1 MITAPSPRPLAQQVV
16 DDDGAVG
23 RASRLASPPGGDPA
37 ELGAGLRQALA
48 NDELMLFYQPLV
60 DLQSGAVASLE
71 ALVRW
76 RHPVHGLLAAR
87 EFLALADA
95 AGLTGAI
102 DEWVLRRACRDLRAW
117 RAAGMAELKVAIN
130 IAPGRF
136 RDPTVGAA
144 VAAML
149 ADCAIAPGML
159 TLEVT
164 ESALTLAGADCDA
177 LLDGYT
183 AAGLSLTL
191 DDFGTGHAALSN
203 LKRHPFDALK
213 IDAHFIRD
221 VVAGGQDA
229 AMCKTLIAMAHHLG
243 MKVVAEGV
251 ETEAQCDFLRRNMCD
266 LIQGYFFSPP
276 LAPDELGHLLA
287 SGRALAPHLRRL
299 HKPARRLLLVDD
311 EPNIVAALKR
321 LLRAD
326 HYDIYSAND
335 GQQGLDLLAT
345 QQVDVIISDQRM
357 PGMLGADFLRKA
369 KQQYPDTIRIMLSG
383 YTELQSVTDAVN
395 EGAIYKFLTKP
406 WDDELLRG
414 HVAEAFRLKEIADDN
429 ERLHLAVRSA
439 NLELAAANRQ
449 LEQLL
454 LEKQRQISRDEV
466 SLHVAREVLQHLPLP
481 VIGMDDAGMI
491 AFINGAA
498 EGLFRHSGALL
509 GTEAGSV
516 LPQLF
521 AAPAADAGA
530 APDAGDGNGGEH
542 NRRDDGNHG
551 NAGAEPARH
560 ASPTRHLA
568 DIDGRRYAVVVYPMG
583 ESSASRGSLITLSL
597 TGDAA

>member
-1 MITAPSPRPLAQQVV
+1 MITAPSSRSLFAPAGVADAGVTAPAP
-16 DDDGAVG
+16 
-23 RASRLASPPGGDPA
+23 RLASPPAGDDA
-37 ELGAGLRQALA
+37 ELGAGLRRALTS
-48 NDELMLFYQPLV
+48 DELVLLYQPLV

-95 AGLTGAI
+95 AGLAGAI
-102 DEWVLRRACRDLRAW
+102 DEWVLGRACRDLHAW
-117 RAAGMAELKVAIN
+117 RAAGLDGLKVAIN
-130 IAPGRF
+130 VAPSQF
-136 RDPTVGAA
+136 RDPACGAN

-149 ADCAIAPGML
+149 KECGIGPDML

-164 ESALTLAGADCDA
+164 ESALTQAGAECDARLAGFRAS
-177 LLDGYT
+177 
-183 AAGLSLTL
+183 GLSLTL
-191 DDFGTGHAALSN
+191 DDFGTGYASLSN
-203 LKRHPFDALK
+203 LKRYPFDALK

-221 VVAGGQDA
+221 VVTSGHDA

-276 LAPDELGHLLA
+276 LAADEVTHLLA
-287 SGRALAPHLRRL
+287 GGRTLAPHLRRM
-299 HKPARRLLLVDD
+299 HKPPRRLLLVDD
-311 EPNIVAALKR
+311 EPNIVSALKR

-326 HYDIYSAND
+326 HYEIHTAND
-335 GQQGLDLLAT
+335 GQQGLELLAR
-345 QQVDVIISDQRM
+345 QPVDVIISDQRM

-369 KQQYPDTIRIMLSG
+369 KQQYPETIRIMLSG

-429 ERLHLAVRSA
+429 ERLNLEVRSA
-439 NLELAAANRQ
+439 NRELAAANRRM
-449 LEQLL
+449 EQLL
-454 LEKQRQISRDEV
+454 LEKQQQIHRDEI
-466 SLHVAREVLQHLPLP
+466 SLSVARELLQHLPLP

-498 EGLFRHSGALL
+498 EGLLSHSGALL
-509 GTEAGSV
+509 GNEASSV

-521 AAPAADAGA
+521 AP
-530 APDAGDGNGGEH
+530 PDAGPVAGE
-542 NRRDDGNHG
+542 
-551 NAGAEPARH
+551 PPRH
-560 ASPTRHLA
+560 ASPSRHLA

-583 ESSASRGSLITLSL
+583 ENSASRGSLITLSL
-597 TGDAA
+597 TAEAP